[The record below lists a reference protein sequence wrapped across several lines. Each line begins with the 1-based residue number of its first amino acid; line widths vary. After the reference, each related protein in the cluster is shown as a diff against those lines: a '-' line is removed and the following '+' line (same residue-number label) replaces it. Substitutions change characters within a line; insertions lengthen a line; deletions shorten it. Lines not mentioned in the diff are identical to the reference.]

1 MFYSSD
7 DRIFCGRD
15 IVLQEKFVVASSCNR
30 ILGENQLVELVLQ
43 EWHEKRKSS
52 VYRDSAVKAKS

>member
-1 MFYSSD
+1 
-7 DRIFCGRD
+7 
-15 IVLQEKFVVASSCNR
+15 VLQEKFVVASSCNR